1 VELIPVG
8 VLELPV
14 LYFAARINCTTIPA
28 GVLELPVLYFAAR
41 INCTTVVGHGGLQVL
56 QLWKD

>member
-1 VELIPVG
+1 MLFEDGSVYAVGIYYHTVELIPV
-8 VLELPV
+8 
-14 LYFAARINCTTIPA
+14 